1 MIVRTGLIS
10 ILLAASLCTF
20 LAPRRTAR
28 SSNVWTNDNLS
39 KPTAPLPEK
48 YWLAGR
54 YDGDRVIIYFYSSN
68 FSGDASSFGR
78 SIAAPVI
85 EAFFDPFEITAHFLD
100 RVKPSEGAE
109 HFTIGDRYD
118 VLLGN
123 GTIATVRLTELV
135 AEQADI
141 DANVYIGALGTEE
154 KANSLIFTHNYY
166 VARRHH
172 DAFPAGA
179 DASKSAHTE
188 AENAKLISDPVRFDL
203 QSKIADLLNQRMQ
216 AVATEKERRLADGVV
231 PAITIQPIELADGSI
246 RYYARAQWISGRETI
261 HENPFVLGVWVDPKP
276 EPHVTAVEERTSGN
290 GGGIEGSLPE
300 IKNVVS
306 LGAGKTGMIVE
317 IDGDDS
323 TEIDLTEY
331 RDGASLKQMHQYQS
345 VGAGE

>member
-1 MIVRTGLIS
+1 MRIGLVS

-20 LAPRRTAR
+20 LPPWRTTAQ
-28 SSNVWTNDNLS
+28 SANHPTNDNLS
-39 KPTAPLPEK
+39 KPTPSFAEK

-54 YDGDRVIIYFYSSN
+54 YDGNRVIIYFYSSN

-78 SIAAPVI
+78 AIVGPVI
-85 EAFFDPFEITAHFLD
+85 EAFFDPFEITTRFLD
-100 RVKPSEGAE
+100 QVKAPEGAE
-109 HFTIGDRYD
+109 HFAIGDRYD

-141 DANVYIGALGTEE
+141 DANVYVGALGTEE
-154 KANSLIFTHNYY
+154 KANSLIFTRNYY

-179 DASKSAHTE
+179 GASKSAHTE

-203 QSKIADLLNQRMQ
+203 QSKIADLLNQQMQ
-216 AVATEKERRLADGVV
+216 AVATEKERRLAAGVV
-231 PAITIQPIELADGSI
+231 PAIAIQPIELADSSI
-246 RYYARAQWISGRETI
+246 RYYAGAQWISGRETI
-261 HENPFVLGVWVDPKP
+261 RENPFVLGVWVNPKP
-276 EPHVTAVEERTSGN
+276 EPHVVAIEERTSGN

-306 LGAGKTGMIVE
+306 LGNGKTGMIVQ
-317 IDGDDS
+317 IAGDDS
-323 TEIDLTEY
+323 TELDLVEY
-331 RDGASLKQMHQYQS
+331 RDGASLKQMPQYQS
-345 VGAGE
+345 VGAGA